1 MEVLKA
7 TLRTRIGKK
16 IEQETENAHFH
27 AFLPRENKL
36 LKNLGF
42 DHRNSEEKI
51 T

>member
-27 AFLPRENKL
+27 AFQPRDDKL
-36 LKNLGF
+36 LEGILIIGIPMRKN
-42 DHRNSEEKI
+42 
-51 T
+51 